1 MSVFFAMRKGD
12 ALHPADV
19 ESAGLLS
26 KVTPGKIVRIEVR
39 APRSGAFHRKYWLL
53 CARIGDAVGVDSE
66 NISDLLKIETGH
78 CTIVK
83 SKTYGEL
90 RLPRSISYAAMDNAA
105 FSIFFERCV
114 QVICETWGIAKPDV
128 LAAVED
134 LLVPTERAA

>member
-1 MSVFFAMRKGD
+1 MAELFVRRIGNALAPDGSDCASVLA
-12 ALHPADV
+12 
-19 ESAGLLS
+19 
-26 KVTPGKIVRIEVR
+26 KVPFGKLMRIEIKQ
-39 APRSGAFHRKYWLL
+39 PRNGNFHRLYWAL

-114 QVICETWGIAKPDV
+114 QVICDTWGIAKPDV

>member
-1 MSVFFAMRKGD
+1 MSVYWAIREGMTLRPYG
-12 ALHPADV
+12 A
-19 ESAGLLS
+19 ESASLFARTPFS
-26 KVTPGKIVRIEVR
+26 KVVRVEVKE
-39 APRSGAFHRKYWLL
+39 PRNAKFHRKYWLL

-114 QVICETWGIAKPDV
+114 QVICDTWGIAKPDV